1 MAHAGENILGKVRD
15 GELAADQD
23 TVSLVLESLDRIKE
37 STGILETTEA
47 EPEGND
53 SDLVDRLNAWAERG
67 VGATAKDAAPSAEQ
81 DSDSDAAVVTVED
94 PPGPEQVTLAEPEG
108 QAASA
113 PDEVPSGEDEAP
125 GEEAETPAVKG
136 NGTAAALMPDDHNA
150 VADEPAAAEAVA
162 SADSSIARQTIRVQ
176 VDVLENLMN
185 MVSELVLTRNQLLQM
200 VRGSGDSEFT
210 VPLQQLSHVTTE
222 LQEGVMQTR
231 MQPIGNA
238 WSKLPRIVRDLS
250 KELGKKIDL
259 QMKGADTELDRQVL
273 EMIKDPLTHMVR
285 NSGDHGIESRE
296 ARLKA
301 GKPETG
307 KILLNAFHEGGHI
320 IIQISDDGRGLPVEK
335 IKEKAVANGLVTQ
348 AEIDAMSERHIL
360 QLIFRPGL
368 STAEKVT
375 SVSGRGVGMDVVRTN
390 IEKIGG
396 TVEVESKESRG
407 TSFTIKIPLTL
418 AIVSALIVEC
428 AGERFAIPQLSVI
441 ELVGVS
447 GNSDNRIEEIDDAT
461 VLRLRNR
468 LLPLIYLRDVLK
480 IQPEQELKIMPE
492 QEADGSGASEDV
504 FVVVSQVGTNTF
516 GIVVDKVFD
525 TEEIVV
531 KPVAPMLRDIAV
543 YSGNTILGDGRVIM
557 ILDPNGMAASVG
569 VGSLASRAEADEEAA
584 DTADS
589 QKTALLVFRA
599 GGEAPRAVPLSLV
612 ARLEEIDVAE
622 VEESNGMHVVQYR
635 GKLMP
640 LIPVEESFEMKTEGR
655 QPILVFADRD
665 RTMGL
670 LVDEIVD
677 IVEEVLDIEI
687 AADRDGVMGSA
698 VTAGKATEIL
708 DPTPYL
714 TAAFTDWFGPQDTNG
729 NGDGS
734 RRVLLIDDSS
744 FFRNLMEPLLST
756 AGYQVTTADDA
767 AAALELR
774 EAGEAFDV
782 IVSDIE
788 MPGMNGFEFAQ
799 AVNGDS
805 RWKDTPMVA
814 LSSHT
819 SPSDIDRGRDAGF
832 VDYVAKM
839 DRRALLN
846 SLSQTLDTGTTG
858 DAA

>member
-1 MAHAGENILGKVRD
+1 M
-15 GELAADQD
+15 
-23 TVSLVLESLDRIKE
+23 
-37 STGILETTEA
+37 
-47 EPEGND
+47 
-53 SDLVDRLNAWAERG
+53 
-67 VGATAKDAAPSAEQ
+67 
-81 DSDSDAAVVTVED
+81 
-94 PPGPEQVTLAEPEG
+94 
-108 QAASA
+108 
-113 PDEVPSGEDEAP
+113 
-125 GEEAETPAVKG
+125 
-136 NGTAAALMPDDHNA
+136 
-150 VADEPAAAEAVA
+150 
-162 SADSSIARQTIRVQ
+162 
-176 VDVLENLMN
+176 
-185 MVSELVLTRNQLLQM
+185 
-200 VRGSGDSEFT
+200 
-210 VPLQQLSHVTTE
+210 
-222 LQEGVMQTR
+222 
-231 MQPIGNA
+231 
-238 WSKLPRIVRDLS
+238 
-250 KELGKKIDL
+250 
-259 QMKGADTELDRQVL
+259 
-273 EMIKDPLTHMVR
+273 
-285 NSGDHGIESRE
+285 
-296 ARLKA
+296 
-301 GKPETG
+301 
-307 KILLNAFHEGGHI
+307 
-320 IIQISDDGRGLPVEK
+320 K
-335 IKEKAVANGLVTQ
+335 IK
-348 AEIDAMSERHIL
+348 
-360 QLIFRPGL
+360 
-368 STAEKVT
+368 
-375 SVSGRGVGMDVVRTN
+375 
-390 IEKIGG
+390 
-396 TVEVESKESRG
+396 
-407 TSFTIKIPLTL
+407 
-418 AIVSALIVEC
+418 
-428 AGERFAIPQLSVI
+428 
-441 ELVGVS
+441 
-447 GNSDNRIEEIDDAT
+447 
-461 VLRLRNR
+461 
-468 LLPLIYLRDVLK
+468 
-480 IQPEQELKIMPE
+480 PEQEV
-492 QEADGSGASEDV
+492 DGSGASEDV

-708 DPTPYL
+708 DTTPYL

-774 EAGEAFDV
+774 EAGVAFDV